1 MVFCQGDRDSLRE
14 HGQCSLSSEW
24 KVYTMYNA
32 KRGVCC
38 DTGMHRRPPGCSECS
53 ECRKV
58 VAMIWI
64 LDAVRGKIVN
74 KLEFIIDS
82 SFEPSS

>member
-1 MVFCQGDRDSLRE
+1 MRE
-14 HGQCSLSSEW
+14 HGECSLSSEW
-24 KVYTMYNA
+24 EMYTMYNE
-32 KRGVCC
+32 KRGGCC
-38 DTGMHRRPPGCSECS
+38 DTGMHRRPPSCS